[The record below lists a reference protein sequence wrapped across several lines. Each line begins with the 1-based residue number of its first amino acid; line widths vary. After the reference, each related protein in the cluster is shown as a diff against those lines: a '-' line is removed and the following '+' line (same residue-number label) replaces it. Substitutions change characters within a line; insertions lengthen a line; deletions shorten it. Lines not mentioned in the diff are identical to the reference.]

1 MTMKVAL
8 IENPKSG
15 KDLRFPVIDALREAL
30 KDVEIDHVKTEY
42 VGHAS
47 SIAMSLINASDALFV
62 AGGDGTLNDTV
73 QQISGITT
81 VPILVIPTGTGSDF
95 AKSLGIY
102 SIQDSIQ
109 AFRNKRVVRV
119 DSAMSHFDG
128 KDRLFVNIAEIGFG
142 ASVMDRVN
150 RSDTGRNVFM
160 RSIMREVFNL
170 KSYDLKVSCD
180 GSEKEFS
187 TAEIII
193 ANGQYFGKGM
203 HASPGSRMDDG
214 FLDIHLIRRLGRLS
228 LLMKLGSLRSGKY
241 VEKNVVE
248 NFSCRKVSIS
258 GEKAPIEMDGE
269 VVGFTPVTIEVIPGS
284 LSFYSNM

>member
-109 AFRNKRVVRV
+109 AFRNKKVVRV

-241 VEKNVVE
+241 IEKNVVE